1 MLLCV
6 DRHTPVCM
14 GGENVKPGLCFQLV
28 QKTSWGGGT
37 VNETILAKMLFF
49 NLTVGSLGADDP
61 ILPHFVTI

>member
-6 DRHTPVCM
+6 EIHTPVCM
-14 GGENVKPGLCFQLV
+14 GGENVKPGLCFKLV

-49 NLTVGSLGADDP
+49 NLTVG
-61 ILPHFVTI
+61 